1 MDRHRT
7 ILCSK
12 LLGQGFNVRAV
23 QLKASADT
31 SRPDATFRGMPLD
44 LPSGDPEDSAGLVNV
59 DIIV

>member
-1 MDRHRT
+1 VDWRWA
-7 ILCSK
+7 ILGSK
-12 LLGQGFNVRAV
+12 LFGQGFNVRAV